1 MAQRQSNSS
10 TSVSRAEA
18 GAARAGGVFALR
30 RALSYLESYKFDAAS
45 ASLSLV
51 IVSAANLV
59 APQLMRN
66 AIDNGVAN
74 KRMAAVVISVAGL
87 CMIAAG
93 RALFTFLQGYLAE
106 RASQGVAY
114 DLRVALFDRIQRLSF
129 SYYDRVHTGQLL
141 TRLTSDVEQIR
152 AFISRGFIQLM
163 AAVILLVGSVVIL
176 IVMNWRLALVSLA
189 TIPLSLMLLFLV
201 GRRVGQLFGRIQKA
215 TARLTTVLQED
226 LTGMKVIRTFV
237 REQHEIERFDMANKV
252 LLERNMDFLR
262 SFSGVFPFVLL
273 STNLGTLAVVWYGG
287 WEAIGG
293 RLTIGEIV
301 AFFSYLS
308 FLHFTVIMIGFGAG
322 DLPRAAAASARVFEI
337 LDARLEVCDAA
348 DAKPL
353 PEIRGR
359 VEFRQVYFRYPGS
372 SRQILNGISFTAEPG
387 QKVALVG
394 RIGAGKSTAT
404 NLLPRFYDA
413 TSGSVLIDGHDVRG
427 VTLASLRSQIGVV
440 LQETLLFSGSVRDN
454 IAYGKPD
461 ATLQEIKDAAAAAQA
476 HGFIEDLPRGYD
488 TIIGERGAGLSGGE
502 RQRIAIARAILIDP
516 KLLILDDGTSS
527 VDAKTELAILGALS
541 RLMHEGR
548 RTVIVIAHRLS
559 TVRDA
564 DIILALE
571 DGRIAA
577 QGTHQ
582 TLLRESPLYN
592 ELLGSQ
598 ILTEPARG
606 PVMRG
611 ASFL

>member
-10 TSVSRAEA
+10 TSVLRAEA
-18 GAARAGGVFALR
+18 RAARTGSVFVLR
-30 RALSYLESYKFDAAS
+30 RALSYLDSYKLDAAS

-51 IVSAANLV
+51 IVSAANLI
-59 APQLMRN
+59 APQLLRN

-74 KRMAAVVISVAGL
+74 KQMAAVLISVAGL
-87 CMIAAG
+87 CTIAVG
-93 RALFTFLQGYLAE
+93 RAIFTFLQGFLAE

-114 DLRVALFDRIQRLSF
+114 ELRVALFDRIQRLSF

-152 AFISRGFIQLM
+152 AFISKGVIQLM

-176 IVMNWRLALVSLA
+176 LAMNWRLALISLA
-189 TIPLSLMLLFLV
+189 TIPVSLLLLLLV
-201 GRRVGQLFGRIQKA
+201 GRRVGQLFGQIQKA
-215 TARLTTVLQED
+215 TGRLTTVLQED

-237 REQHEIERFDMANKV
+237 REQHEIKRFEMVNKV
-252 LLERNMDFLR
+252 LLERNINFLR
-262 SFSGVFPFVLL
+262 SFSSIFPFVLL
-273 STNLGTLAVVWYGG
+273 STNLGTLAVIWYGG

-301 AFFSYLS
+301 AFFTYLS
-308 FLHFTVIMIGFGAG
+308 FLHFTVIMIGFGATEI
-322 DLPRAAAASARVFEI
+322 PRAAAASVRVFEI
-337 LDARLEVCDAA
+337 LDAQLEVCDASN
-348 DAKPL
+348 AKPL
-353 PEIRGR
+353 PEIKGR
-359 VEFRQVYFRYPGS
+359 VEFRQVFFRYPGS
-372 SRQILNGISFTAEPG
+372 NRQILNGISFTVEPG
-387 QKVALVG
+387 QKIALVG
-394 RIGAGKSTAT
+394 QIGAGKSTAM

-413 TSGSVLIDGHDVRG
+413 TSGSVLIDGHNVKD

-461 ATLQEIKDAAAAAQA
+461 ATLQETKDAAAAAQA
-476 HGFIEDLPRGYD
+476 HSFIKALPHGYD
-488 TIIGERGAGLSGGE
+488 TIIGERGVGLSGGE
-502 RQRIAIARAILIDP
+502 RQRIAIARAILINP
-516 KLLILDDGTSS
+516 KLLILDDSTSS
-527 VDAKTELAILGALS
+527 VDAKTESAILDGLN

-571 DGRIAA
+571 EGCIAA

-598 ILTEPARG
+598 ILAEPG
-606 PVMRG
+606 PRSVMRG